1 MDFAAMARE
10 RDLKAAAATGSDPAA
25 PPARHG
31 PGPATPPD
39 QAGDAED
46 RAKLVEENVKAELA
60 QTWFNAA
67 FNNPTGALADFL
79 EAAAAGIIAGRFTE
93 AEAEQWICHPEN
105 AHEIMTI
112 LSLSVPGRDVFL
124 EDLATMNPSAVVRD
138 YIKQLYDSVN
148 GDLSLLAQI
157 GDLSLKGDAP
167 PAPAQVRRASLLP
180 SAALYPTLP
189 AACLQAATKRLGRAA
204 FDTAN
209 TANQQRLADAEAK
222 ADGRAPAPL
231 DAAFVSVNNNHWLAL
246 STDLKRRWDRCRP
259 TDSDRPIHRLRT
271 TNCGRPL

>member
-1 MDFAAMARE
+1 MDFAALKRE
-10 RDLKAAAATGSDPAA
+10 RDMKAAAATGSDPAA
-25 PPARHG
+25 PPAS
-31 PGPATPPD
+31 PGPAPGPPPD
-39 QAGDAED
+39 RAGDAED

-67 FNNPTGALADFL
+67 FNNPTGPLANFL
-79 EAAAAGIIAGRFTE
+79 ELAAAGVIAGRFTE

-112 LSLSVPGRDVFL
+112 LSLSVPGRDVLL
-124 EDLATMNPSAVVRD
+124 EDLATRNPSAVVRG
-138 YIKQLYDSVN
+138 YIKQLFDSVN
-148 GDLSLLAQI
+148 GDPSLLPPIGNLSL
-157 GDLSLKGDAP
+157 DDDA
-167 PAPAQVRRASLLP
+167 APARPRVRRASLLP
-180 SAALYPTLP
+180 SYPTLP

-231 DAAFVSVNNNHWLAL
+231 DAAFVSRVNKNHWLAL

-271 TNCGRPL
+271 TNCGGPL